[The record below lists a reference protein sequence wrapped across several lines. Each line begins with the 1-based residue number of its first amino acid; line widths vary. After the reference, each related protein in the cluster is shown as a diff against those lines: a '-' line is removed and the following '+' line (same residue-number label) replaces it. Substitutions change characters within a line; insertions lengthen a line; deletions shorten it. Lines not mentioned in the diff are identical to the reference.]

1 MEEGS
6 YPVLK
11 NIIGTGIGSVNAGT
25 DQFRTDGTI
34 YNLSGQRVE
43 KMQKGIYI
51 QNGRKVL
58 VK

>member
-1 MEEGS
+1 M
-6 YPVLK
+6 
-11 NIIGTGIGSVNAGT
+11 NAGT
-25 DQFRTDGTI
+25 DQFRTDGII

>member
-1 MEEGS
+1 M
-6 YPVLK
+6 LK

-25 DQFRTDGTI
+25 DQLRTDGTI